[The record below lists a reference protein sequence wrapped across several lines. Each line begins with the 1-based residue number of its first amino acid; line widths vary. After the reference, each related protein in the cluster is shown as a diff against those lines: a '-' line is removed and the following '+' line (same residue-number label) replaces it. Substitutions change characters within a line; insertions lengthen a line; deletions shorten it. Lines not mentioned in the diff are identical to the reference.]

1 VAINRKTKATAS
13 DRLAQALQ
21 SLTGC
26 ENRSGAQKATVS
38 ALCRLAFVSRNSLY
52 RYHTE
57 ILNALRQYQ
66 HQHQR
71 AGESKMSGITQKLR
85 TENASLR
92 KQLAKLAALVDHYY
106 LAHREARG
114 MLERRE
120 RELANLR
127 RSLQT
132 QPIAIAR

>member
-1 VAINRKTKATAS
+1 MAIRRKTKTTAS
-13 DRLAQALQ
+13 DRLARALQ
-21 SLTGC
+21 SLTGR
-26 ENRSGAQKATVS
+26 ENRSGPQKTTVS

-52 RYHTE
+52 RYHTD
-57 ILNALRQYQ
+57 ILNVLRQY
-66 HQHQR
+66 QR

-106 LAHREARG
+106 LAHREACG
-114 MLERRE
+114 MLARRE

>member
-1 VAINRKTKATAS
+1 MAIKRKTGATAS

-21 SLTGC
+21 SLTGR
-26 ENRSGAQKATVS
+26 ENRSGPQKITVS

-57 ILNALRQYQ
+57 VLKAIRQYQ
-66 HQHQR
+66 RQHQP
-71 AGESKMSGITQKLR
+71 AGESKVSRITQKLR
-85 TENASLR
+85 SENASLR

-114 MLERRE
+114 MLARRE